1 MLIFSPQCII
11 MTLSEIEDIATK
23 ILSLILIIFILPILI
38 FVYFLIVFFDGFPA
52 IYKSKRLGLS
62 NKEFVI
68 FKFRTMSNDKEV
80 SKRFITKL
88 GKYLRR
94 SSIDELP
101 QLFNILFGLMN
112 FVGPRPLPKESY
124 STKKMERY
132 RLLRLSVKPGLT
144 GLSQINTSGRPRTMD
159 EKLKYDLVYI
169 KKRNLF
175 LDICIIIKTINTLF
189 RRFNINKSGRTL

>member
-1 MLIFSPQCII
+1 MSIFSPQCII
-11 MTLSEIEDIATK
+11 MTHSEIEDIATK

-38 FVYFLIVFFDGFPA
+38 FVYFLIVVFDGFPA

-68 FKFRTMSNDKEV
+68 YKFRTMSTDKEV

-124 STKKMERY
+124 STNKMERY

-159 EKLKYDLVYI
+159 EKLIYDLVYI
-169 KKRNLF
+169 KKKNLF